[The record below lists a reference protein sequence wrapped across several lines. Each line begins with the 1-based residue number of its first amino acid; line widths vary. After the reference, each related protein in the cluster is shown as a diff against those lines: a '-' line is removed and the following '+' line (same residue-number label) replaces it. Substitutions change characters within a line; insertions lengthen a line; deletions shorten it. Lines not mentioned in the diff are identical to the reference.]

1 MIGRFLTRLVDAQA
15 GWAKPFGEF
24 NHRWLSALFR
34 PIRPV
39 KDFLNGTWLGHPVH
53 SALTD
58 VPIGAL
64 TVALVL
70 DVLGQERSVAADVAL
85 LVAVLSIIGAAVTGL
100 ADYTDADGTAR
111 MRATVHAVLMT
122 TALVLLTISLVI
134 RAGNPVDRTVPF
146 VLLVVGYLVI
156 AVGAAVGGDLVFLI
170 GTQVNRH
177 AWRGAGTKWVAL
189 DLGDL
194 PDIPEGGPTK
204 VKAGVNTLILVRSGD
219 TIDALH
225 ETCAHAGG
233 PLSEGTLV
241 DGCIQCPWHGSRF
254 RLENGHVARG
264 PAVYDQPAY
273 EVRRAESGAGWEV
286 RRAPR

>member
-1 MIGRFLTRLVDAQA
+1 MIGRLVTRLVDAQA
-15 GWAKPFGEF
+15 GWARPFGEF

-58 VPIGAL
+58 VPIGGL
-64 TVALVL
+64 TVAIVL
-70 DVLGQERSVAADVAL
+70 DLIGQPVAADVAL
-85 LVAVLSIIGAAVTGL
+85 LVSVLAMVAAAVTGL
-100 ADYTDADGTAR
+100 ADYTDTDGTAR
-111 MRATVHAVLMT
+111 MRATVHSTVMVV
-122 TALVLLTISLVI
+122 ALVVFAISLVI
-134 RAGNPVDRTVPF
+134 RAGNPPDRTVPV

-156 AVGAAVGGDLVFLI
+156 SVGAAIGGDLVYLI

-177 AWRGAGTKWVAL
+177 AWRGAGAKWVPL

-194 PDIPEGGPTK
+194 TDIPEGGPTK
-204 VKAGVNTLILVRSGD
+204 AKAGPNTLILIRTGD
-219 TIDALH
+219 TVLALH
-225 ETCAHAGG
+225 EQCAHAGG
-233 PLSEGTLV
+233 PLSEGRIV
-241 DGCIQCPWHGSRF
+241 DGCIECPWHGSRF

-264 PAVYDQPAY
+264 PAMYDQPVY
-273 EVRRAESGAGWEV
+273 ESRKADTGWEV

>member
-1 MIGRFLTRLVDAQA
+1 MIGRFVTRLVDAQA
-15 GWAKPFGEF
+15 GWAKPLGEF

-70 DVLGQERSVAADVAL
+70 DVVGQRVAADVAL
-85 LVAVLSIIGAAVTGL
+85 LVAVLSILAAAVTGL
-100 ADYTDADGTAR
+100 ADYTDTDGTAR
-111 MRATVHAVLMT
+111 MRATVHSVLMT
-122 TALVLLTISLVI
+122 ASLVLFAISLVI

-146 VLLVVGYLVI
+146 VLLVIGYLVI
-156 AVGAAVGGDLVFLI
+156 SVGAAVGGDLVYLI
-170 GTQVNRH
+170 GTHVNRH
-177 AWRGAGTKWVAL
+177 AWRGTGTKWIGL
-189 DLGDL
+189 DLGDNA
-194 PDIPEGGPTK
+194 DIPEGGPTK
-204 VKAGVNTLILVRSGD
+204 AKAGINTLILVRTGE
-219 TIDALH
+219 TILALH

-233 PLSEGTLV
+233 PLAEGTLV

-264 PAVYDQPAY
+264 PAMYDQPAY
-273 EVRRAESGAGWEV
+273 EVRRAESGSGWEV
-286 RRAPR
+286 RRAAG

>member
-1 MIGRFLTRLVDAQA
+1 MIGRFLTRVVDAQA

-34 PIRPV
+34 PIRPI

-58 VPIGAL
+58 LPIGAL

-70 DVLGQERSVAADVAL
+70 DVLGSPLSVAADVAL

-100 ADYTDADGTAR
+100 ADYTDTDGTAR
-111 MRATVHAVLMT
+111 MRATVHAVVMT

-156 AVGAAVGGDLVFLI
+156 SVGAAIGGDLVYLI
-170 GTQVNRH
+170 GTHVNRH

-204 VKAGVNTLILVRSGD
+204 AKAGLNTLILVRSGE
-219 TIDALH
+219 TIRALH

-233 PLSEGTLV
+233 PLAEGTLV

-264 PAVYDQPAY
+264 PAMYDQPAY

-286 RRAPR
+286 RRVAR

>member
-1 MIGRFLTRLVDAQA
+1 MIGRLLTRIVDAQA
-15 GWAKPFGEF
+15 GWARPLGEF

-70 DVLGQERSVAADVAL
+70 DVVGQRVAADVAL
-85 LVAVLSIIGAAVTGL
+85 LVAVLSIVAAAVAGL
-100 ADYTDADGTAR
+100 ADYTDIDGTAR
-111 MRATVHAVLMT
+111 MRGTVHFVLMT
-122 TALVLLTISLVI
+122 AALALFAISLLM
-134 RAGNPVDRTVPF
+134 RAGNPLDRTVPF
-146 VLLVVGYLVI
+146 LLLVVGYLVI
-156 AVGAAVGGDLVFLI
+156 SVGAAVGGDLVYLI
-170 GTQVNRH
+170 GTNVNRH
-177 AWRGAGTKWVAL
+177 AWRGAGAKWIAL
-189 DLGDL
+189 DIGVLQ
-194 PDIPEGGPTK
+194 DIPEGGPTK
-204 VKAGVNTLILVRSGD
+204 AKAGINTLILVRTGD
-219 TIDALH
+219 TIRALH

-233 PLSEGTLV
+233 PLAEGTVV

-264 PAVYDQPAY
+264 PAMYDQPAY
-273 EVRRAESGAGWEV
+273 EIRRAESGSGWEV

>member
-1 MIGRFLTRLVDAQA
+1 MIGRLVTRIVDAQA
-15 GWAKPFGEF
+15 GWARPFGDF
-24 NHRWLSALFR
+24 NHRWLTALFG
-34 PIRPV
+34 PIRPI
-39 KDFLNGTWLGHPVH
+39 KDLLNGTWLGHPLH

-70 DVLGQERSVAADVAL
+70 DIVGQQVAADVAL
-85 LVAVLSIIGAAVTGL
+85 LVAVLSIIAAAVAGF
-100 ADYTDADGTAR
+100 ADYTDTDGTAR

-122 TALVLLTISLVI
+122 TALVLFAISLII

-146 VLLVVGYLVI
+146 VLLLAGYLVI
-156 AVGAAVGGDLVFLI
+156 SVGAAVGGDLVYLI
-170 GTQVNRH
+170 GTHVNRH
-177 AWRGAGTKWVAL
+177 AWRGAGAKWIAL

-204 VKAGVNTLILVRSGD
+204 AKAGINTLVVVRTGD
-219 TIDALH
+219 TIHALH

-233 PLSEGTLV
+233 PLAEGTLV
-241 DGCIQCPWHGSRF
+241 KGCIQCPWHGSRF
-254 RLENGHVARG
+254 RLEDGHVARG
-264 PAVYDQPAY
+264 PAMYDQPAY

>member
-1 MIGRFLTRLVDAQA
+1 MIGRFLTRIVDAQA

-24 NHRWLSALFR
+24 NHRWLSALFG
-34 PIRPV
+34 PIRPI

-70 DVLGQERSVAADVAL
+70 DVVGQRVAADVAL
-85 LVAVLSIIGAAVTGL
+85 LVAVLSILAAAVTGF
-100 ADYTDADGTAR
+100 ADYTDVDGTAR
-111 MRATVHAVLMT
+111 MRATVHSVVMIG
-122 TALVLLTISLVI
+122 ALVLFAISLVI
-134 RAGNPVDRTVPF
+134 RAGNPIDRTLPIL
-146 VLLVVGYLVI
+146 LLVVGYLVI
-156 AVGAAVGGDLVFLI
+156 SLGAAIGGDLVYLI
-170 GTQVNRH
+170 GTNVNRH
-177 AWRGAGTKWVAL
+177 AWRGAGAKWIAL

-204 VKAGVNTLILVRSGD
+204 AKAGINTLILVRTGD
-219 TIDALH
+219 TIQALH

-233 PLSEGTLV
+233 PLAEGTIV
-241 DGCIQCPWHGSRF
+241 NGCIQCPWHGSRF
-254 RLENGHVARG
+254 RMADGHVARG
-264 PAVYDQPAY
+264 PATYDQPAY
-273 EVRRAESGAGWEV
+273 EVRRAESGTGWEV